1 MNTTVYGTAAWSL
14 RDHAQ
19 RWSAVM
25 QLALQDIRA
34 SRGFGCLPAK
44 SEERLL
50 LAEEELGQA
59 IKEIEQYAISLP
71 RK

>member
-1 MNTTVYGTAAWSL
+1 MNTPVYSTAAWSL
-14 RDHAQ
+14 RDHAG

-34 SRGFGCLPAK
+34 SRGFGCLSPKA
-44 SEERLL
+44 EERLM
-50 LAEEELGQA
+50 LAEAELGQA
-59 IKEIEQYAISLP
+59 IKEIEQYSISLP

>member
-1 MNTTVYGTAAWSL
+1 MNTTVYSTAAWSL

-34 SRGFGCLPAK
+34 VIRSRRLVAAK
-44 SEERLL
+44 QLQRYAAL
-50 LAEEELGQA
+50 
-59 IKEIEQYAISLP
+59 IETLT
-71 RK
+71 

>member
-1 MNTTVYGTAAWSL
+1 MNTTVYSTAAWSL

-50 LAEEELGQA
+50 LAEEEARTGDQRNRA
-59 IKEIEQYAISLP
+59 IRGITT
-71 RK
+71 

>member
-1 MNTTVYGTAAWSL
+1 MNTTVYDTAAWSL
-14 RDHAQ
+14 RDHAC

-34 SRGFGCLPAK
+34 SRSFGELSLKA
-44 SEERLL
+44 EERLL
-50 LAEEELGQA
+50 LAEQELQQA
-59 IKEIEQYAISLP
+59 IKEINQYSVSLP

>member
-34 SRGFGCLPAK
+34 SRSFGELSAK
-44 SEERLL
+44 AEERLL
-50 LAEEELGQA
+50 LAEQELGQA
-59 IKEIEQYAISLP
+59 IKEIENYSVTLP

>member
-25 QLALQDIRA
+25 QL
-34 SRGFGCLPAK
+34 
-44 SEERLL
+44 

>member
-1 MNTTVYGTAAWSL
+1 
-14 RDHAQ
+14 
-19 RWSAVM
+19 M